1 MNSKILVFSCNWD
14 GWSCVEAAAKSGL
27 KYPATVKVVRV
38 SCLSRVHSGL
48 ILKAFELRADGV
60 MLLGCEPGS
69 CPFDADSECINTEYE
84 KSLNIMELLGIS
96 KDRLA
101 LVHLPAFAGQEFITR
116 ITEFAAEIESVPV
129 ARRVRTPRLKIKE
142 VTET

>member
-1 MNSKILVFSCNWD
+1 LNSKILVFSCNWD
-14 GWSCVEAAAKSGL
+14 GWSCVEAAANSGL
-27 KYPATVKVVRV
+27 KYPAAVKVVRV

-69 CPFDADSECINTEYE
+69 CPFDSDSECINAEYE
-84 KSLNIMELLGIS
+84 KSLNILELLGIS
-96 KDRLA
+96 KDRMA

-116 ITEFAAEIESVPV
+116 ITEFAAEIESVPA
-129 ARRVRTPRLKIKE
+129 ARRVRTPRPKN
-142 VTET
+142 